1 MTEDRDRNVFVLGLD
16 EFQRGELGTIEDAAR
31 LRFHGLLAPEVVT
44 RPDEHGFG
52 PLLAQARD
60 ALDAFD
66 GSVDALIAHWDFPTS
81 VLVPIL
87 ARERGLTAPTLE
99 AVLACEHKL
108 WSRIEQAASVP
119 EVVPEFQGFD
129 PFEDDPFA
137 TIALDLPIWIKPVKS
152 HSSQLGFLIE
162 DRDQFEEALPLL
174 RDGIGALGEP
184 FNEVLAMAEL
194 PADITATSGLTCVA
208 ETIMAGRQ
216 VTVEG
221 SVASGVFAVHGVVD
235 SPKDEHGNHF
245 SRYEY
250 PATGVPQGVQERMID
265 VCVRYLRH
273 IGFDDGCWN
282 IEFMWDDDAHQL
294 WLVEVNS
301 RISQS
306 HADLF
311 AKVDGA
317 SNHQVAVDVA
327 LGRAPRMPHREG
339 EAAVAAKCFLWTEEL
354 ADGIVRR
361 VPGDEDLAEVER
373 RFPGTIVDIAVAVGD
388 QLSQLRDQS
397 SYRYDL
403 GTVFLGAADRDELLD
418 RFATCREL
426 LTFEIDAVDG
436 SEGGEG

>member
-16 EFQRGELGTIEDAAR
+16 DFQRGELGTIEGAER

-52 PLLAQARD
+52 PLLARARE

-66 GSVDALIAHWDFPTS
+66 GSVDALVAHWDFPTS

-87 ARERGLTAPTLE
+87 ARERGLAAPSLE

-108 WSRIEQAASVP
+108 WSRIDQAASVP
-119 EVVPEFQGFD
+119 EVVPGFQGFD
-129 PFEDDPFA
+129 PFDDDPFA
-137 TIALDLPIWIKPVKS
+137 TIELDLPIWIKPVKS

-162 DRDQFEEALPLL
+162 DREQFEAVLPRL
-174 RDGIGALGEP
+174 RHGIGALGEP
-184 FNEVLAMAEL
+184 FNEALALADL
-194 PADITATSGLTCVA
+194 PVDIASTSGMTCVA
-208 ETIMAGRQ
+208 ESIMAGRQ
-216 VTVEG
+216 VTAEG
-221 SVASGVFAVHGVVD
+221 SVASGAFAVHGVVD
-235 SPKDEHGNHF
+235 SPKDALGNHF

-250 PATGVPQGVQERMID
+250 PATGIPQQVQGRMID
-265 VCVRYLRH
+265 VCARYLHH

-282 IEFMWDDDAHQL
+282 IEFMWDEDADQL

-317 SNHQVAVDVA
+317 SNHQVAVDTA
-327 LGRAPRMPHREG
+327 LGRTPRMPHREG
-339 EAAVAAKCFLWTEEL
+339 EAAIAAKCFLWTEEL

-361 VPGDEDLAEVER
+361 VPSDQEVAAVER
-373 RFPGTIVDIAVAVGD
+373 RFPGTIVDIAVAAGD
-388 QLSQLRDQS
+388 QLSDLRDQS

-403 GTVFLGAADRDELLD
+403 GTVFLGAADREALLD
-418 RFATCREL
+418 RFAACQDL
-426 LTFEIDAVDG
+426 LTFEIDPIDG
-436 SEGGEG
+436 SAGAEG